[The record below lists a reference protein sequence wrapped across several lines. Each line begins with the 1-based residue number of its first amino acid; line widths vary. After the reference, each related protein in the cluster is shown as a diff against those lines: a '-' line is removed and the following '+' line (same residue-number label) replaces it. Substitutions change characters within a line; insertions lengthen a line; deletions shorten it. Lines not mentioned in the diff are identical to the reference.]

1 MVYLIVILLLAVAD
15 QALKFVIHLN
25 IAPEQYVT
33 VINNFFYIVNHRNT
47 GAAWSFLANVN
58 WGIYLL
64 SAVSFVAVVAMA
76 IIILR
81 VKNHWLQTSLAIIAG
96 GSLGNLIDRV
106 RLRAVTDYLTFQFG
120 SYVFPTFNLADML
133 IVGGTMLLVI
143 VLLTQPELLDG
154 PNVKKSEPADG
165 AQ

>member
-15 QALKFVIHLN
+15 QAFKYVIHLN
-25 IAPEQYVT
+25 LAPEQYFT
-33 VINNFFYIVNHRNT
+33 VIDNFFYIVNHRNT
-47 GAAWSFLANVN
+47 GAAWSFLADVD

-64 SAVSFVAVVAMA
+64 SAISFIAVVAMF
-76 IIILR
+76 IIIMR
-81 VKNHWLQTSLAIIAG
+81 VKNHWLQISLTIIAG

-154 PNVKKSEPADG
+154 PNVKKSETADG